1 MYLNW
6 RMPRTNLSL
15 ADRVTI
21 FNVGMPLVVLVLQT
35 LAIGSLRGFGPQPLQ
50 RPVVRDVAYV
60 PDGDSKHRLDLHLP
74 SGKGF
79 ATVLFIHGG
88 GLTEGDKDDDD
99 YRAVCDPFP
108 ASDIACATINY
119 RLFPAVKWP
128 VPAQDAAAAFSWL
141 RSHIAEYGGSP
152 GRLFL
157 FGHSSGCLLASL
169 LGTDP
174 GYLHEHDLKLHDI
187 AGVVAMGCR
196 LNDKIDSGGAT
207 TEQIRRHFER
217 DPYDAGF
224 GSIEALNQAVPKA
237 HVSANMPP
245 FLILIAEGEQVN
257 PPILEDSKAFV
268 AAAHETGAIADWAIL
283 SGLTHYSSI
292 RNAKS
297 VNDPTFRRIRAFVAK
312 W

>member
-1 MYLNW
+1 MSK
-6 RMPRTNLSL
+6 TNLWL
-15 ADRVTI
+15 ADGVTI
-21 FNVGMPLVVLVLQT
+21 SMPLVVLVLQV
-35 LAIGSLRGFGPQPLQ
+35 LAIGSLRGLGPQPVQ
-50 RPVVRDVAYV
+50 RPVVRDIAYLS
-60 PDGDSKHRLDLHLP
+60 DNDSKHRLDLHLP
-74 SGKGF
+74 NGRGF

-88 GLTEGDKDDDD
+88 GLTEGDKNDED

-108 ASDIACATINY
+108 ASNIACATINY
-119 RLFPAVKWP
+119 RLFPSVKWP

-174 GYLHEHDLKLHDI
+174 RYLYEQGLKLRDI

-196 LNDKIDSGGAT
+196 LNDKIDSGGAS
-207 TEQIRRHFER
+207 TEEIRRHFEK

-224 GSIEALNQAVPKA
+224 GSIAALNQAVPLT
-237 HVSANMPP
+237 HVSVNMPP

-268 AAAHETGAIADWAIL
+268 AAARETGAIADWVIL

-297 VNDPTFRRIRAFVAK
+297 VSDPTFRRIRAFVEK
-312 W
+312 